1 MHLNIKNHEAHRM
14 AKELAELTGESMT
27 EAVLH
32 ALEKR
37 LTEEQERAK
46 RRKNREGM
54 AERLMAIGR
63 EAASLPVFD
72 DRHPDDMLY
81 DEFGAPKPRDDR

>member
-1 MHLNIKNHEAHRM
+1 MHLNIKNDRAHQM
-14 AKELAELTGESMT
+14 AKELSELTGESMT
-27 EAVLH
+27 EAVIH

-37 LTEEQERAK
+37 LAEERAK
-46 RRKNREGM
+46 RQKNREGM

-63 EAASLPVFD
+63 AAASLPVYD

-81 DEFGAPKPRDDR
+81 DEFGAPKPRDGR